1 MSTQDVPTVFIVDD
15 DEDVC
20 ESLQDLPESVGL
32 HSKSFGMAQEFLS
45 NPPSDSPNP
54 LMRTSRHQRL
64 GPSAQIE
71 KRKSQYSH
79 HFSHRTCGRCDV
91 SQGHEIWSG

>member
-20 ESLQDLPESVGL
+20 ESLQELPESVGL
-32 HSKSFGMAQEFLS
+32 HSKSFGTAQEFLS

-54 LMRTSRHQRL
+54 LMRDF
-64 GPSAQIE
+64 PASAAWT
-71 KRKSQYSH
+71 
-79 HFSHRTCGRCDV
+79 FSMN
-91 SQGHEIWSG
+91 